1 MNIVIIA
8 GLIITLLTGVPV
20 LMQILKNHPK
30 GLIIL
35 FFAEMWE
42 RFSYYGMRGILIFY
56 LTQHFLFDDATAGAT
71 YGSYTSL
78 VYLLPLVGGL
88 MADRYLGT
96 RKAIAF
102 GALLLVAGHG
112 MMAFE
117 GRPATE
123 TLTYAGTEYEVV
135 SEGRGAAREVGIMI
149 DGQRYAFTP
158 AEGGGLALTDLPA
171 GASLPQV
178 LAEGSYELEQ
188 TRDQGGVSIFYLAVS
203 LIIMGVG
210 FLKPNISTIVGQLYP
225 QGDPRRDSGFTLY
238 YYGINL
244 GAFWAAV
251 LCGLL
256 GQTVGWWAG
265 FGLAGVGMALG
276 WVVFVLGKPLLQGK
290 GEPHNPEALKK
301 KVLGPINREWMIYLL
316 GVIGVLPIVGLFIA
330 DAAVRRWVAGTVET
344 VNAMGAEV
352 SIFVKAI
359 EFFNVIG
366 AFLLTAT
373 LASLA
378 YIGWFLVTKCN
389 KVERERM
396 MLAVVLIF
404 GAVVFF
410 TLFEQAGTSL
420 NLFADRNVDLTL
432 TPVAMQF
439 LGITVGTPAQLAAA
453 GITPSGFWIDA
464 TITAAQVQSF
474 NAGFILIFAPI
485 FAAMWA
491 YLASRRM
498 DPNPTMKFGLGIM
511 QVGLGFLVVVWASNL
526 EMANSA
532 FQMPLITLAL
542 LYMLHT
548 TGELFLSPVGLSEIT
563 KLSVPSVVSF
573 MMAVWFLASSIA
585 QYVGGVIA
593 GLAGT
598 ETVGGQVLDPQAALE
613 TSLGVFGQLG
623 WWGVGI
629 GVGFILISF
638 LIKGWSHGANDAGNH
653 PGPTVTDRG
662 QEDGNVARPGASTPA

>member
-8 GLIITLLTGVPV
+8 GLIITLLTGIPV
-20 LMQILKNHPK
+20 LMQILKNHPR

-42 RFSYYGMRGILIFY
+42 RFSYYGMRGILIFF
-56 LTQHFLFDDATAGAT
+56 LTQHFLFDDAMAGST

-78 VYLLPLVGGL
+78 VYLLPLVGGIL
-88 MADRYLGT
+88 ADRYIGT

-123 TLTYAGTEYEVV
+123 TLTYAGTAYEI
-135 SEGRGAAREVGIMI
+135 SAEGRGASRDVNIVVN
-149 DGQRYAFTP
+149 GQKYAFGP
-158 AEGGGLALTDLPA
+158 AEGGGIAVAGLPEGSTLPA
-171 GASLPQV
+171 T
-178 LAEGSYELEQ
+178 LAPGSYEVKK
-188 TRDQGGVSIFYLAVS
+188 TRDQAGVNIFYLALS

-251 LCGLL
+251 LCGFL

-265 FGLAGVGMALG
+265 FGLAGIGMALG
-276 WVVFVLGKPLLQGK
+276 WVVFVLGKPLLEGH
-290 GEPHNPEALKK
+290 GEPPNPELLKRP
-301 KVLGPINREWMIYLL
+301 LFGPLNREWLIYIL
-316 GVIGVLPIVGLFIA
+316 GVLGVAVVWFMVQRNALVGTVLGISTLLSLAAILWVIVGVCKTWA
-330 DAAVRRWVAGTVET
+330 QRQ
-344 VNAMGAEV
+344 
-352 SIFVKAI
+352 
-359 EFFNVIG
+359 
-366 AFLLTAT
+366 
-373 LASLA
+373 
-378 YIGWFLVTKCN
+378 
-389 KVERERM
+389 RM
-396 MLAVVLIF
+396 MLALVLIF

-420 NLFADRNVDLTL
+420 NLFADRNVDLTIAP
-432 TPVAMQF
+432 TAMQF
-439 LGITVGTPAQLAAA
+439 LGITIGTPDQLAAA
-453 GITPSGFWIDA
+453 GITPTGFWIDA

-485 FAAMWA
+485 FAALWA
-491 YLASRRM
+491 WLASKKM
-498 DPNPTMKFGLGIM
+498 DPDPTMKFGLGLV
-511 QVGLGFLVVVWASNL
+511 QVGLGFLVVVWAAGSG
-526 EMANSA
+526 MVSPT
-532 FQMPLITLAL
+532 FQMPLIILAL

-563 KLSVPSVVSF
+563 KLSMPSVVSF

-585 QYVGGVIA
+585 QFVGGKIA
-593 GLAGT
+593 GLMGT
-598 ETVGGQVLDPQAALE
+598 ETVGGQVLDPQGALA
-613 TSLGVFGQLG
+613 TSLDGFNKLG
-623 WWGVGI
+623 TWGVGI
-629 GVGFILISF
+629 GIGFILISF
-638 LIKGWSHGANDAGNH
+638 LIKGWSNGANDAGNH
-653 PGPTVTDRG
+653 P
-662 QEDGNVARPGASTPA
+662 SH